1 MKDSPAQPLRGDAA
15 WRASVKE
22 IAKRNSA
29 AQAEGARKRAE
40 KVAAADREAVKMARR
55 EARDLPRQPGRD

>member
-40 KVAAADREAVKMARR
+40 KVAAADREAVKLARR